1 MVALHVTI
9 TPEQQSHLQQRLEAG
24 EFATASEYVRA
35 LIREDQR
42 RTAQDQLEAKLLA
55 SLESEATE
63 LNDQTLEALRQ
74 RMTDKINT
82 RRNAKRK
89 A

>member
-9 TPEQQSHLQQRLEAG
+9 TPEQQSYLQQRLEAG
-24 EFATASEYVRA
+24 EFATASEYVRS

-42 RTAQDQLEAKLLA
+42 RAAQDQLEAKLLA
-55 SLESEATE
+55 SLDSEATE
-63 LNDQTLEALRQ
+63 LNEEALDALRR
-74 RMTDKINT
+74 RMTDKINA
-82 RRNAKRK
+82 RRHAGDK

>member
-9 TPEQQSHLQQRLEAG
+9 TPEQQSHLQQRIEAG

-42 RTAQDQLEAKLLA
+42 RAAQDQLEAKFLA

-63 LNDQTLEALRQ
+63 LNDQTLDALRQ
-74 RMTDKINT
+74 RMTDKIDA
-82 RRNAKRK
+82 RRSSKRK

>member
-1 MVALHVTI
+1 MVALPVTI
-9 TPEQQSHLQQRLEAG
+9 TPEQQSHLQQRIEAG

-42 RTAQDQLEAKLLA
+42 RAAQDQLEAKFLA

-63 LNDQTLEALRQ
+63 LNDQTLDALRQ
-74 RMTDKINT
+74 RMTDKIDA
-82 RRNAKRK
+82 RRSSKRK